1 MSLQHLNNSCLGV
14 NLGAGIG
21 QSFND
26 TCQEESIKGS
36 QFVWLG
42 VRIAHR
48 EIGDKLLEK
57 MTVSIKYTISKGI
70 IGS

>member
-14 NLGAGIG
+14 NLGVDIG
-21 QSFND
+21 QSFSD
-26 TCQEESIKGS
+26 TWQEESIKGS